1 MAKFIIFLDRIVN
14 YYLYFVVMA
23 CFLSLVP
30 NINPNYPLFDFIFKA
45 AGFYLIPGIIGI
57 TFSPAIIMIT
67 LALISAGLHKIY
79 EKYYA
84 KDEPKILVMSPE
96 DFIKKIQEESNEIE
110 TIIEE
115 SEQGKEEDNDSNQ
128 NSSSN

>member
-45 AGFYLIPGIIGI
+45 AGFYLLPGIIGI

-96 DFIKKIQEESNEIE
+96 DFIKKIQDESNEIE
-110 TIIEE
+110 AIIEDSKKE
-115 SEQGKEEDNDSNQ
+115 KEENNDSNQ